1 MPGVTAKDIAEKLNI
16 SQSAVS
22 LALNG
27 KPGVSENTRAL
38 VLETA
43 MQLGYSRPDSSSL
56 FSPAQTICFVRYAGK
71 IVQIAEHTSFAS
83 FGLQGVEARAT
94 ELYPAV
100 SIKTSSFDVSALF
113 YLSLYRKFLAV

>member
-1 MPGVTAKDIAEKLNI
+1 MCIFNNSFPGPPGKTSEFLTKFYVNILVVFLLDLMHNKGSIRRRIFVMPGVTAKDIAEKLNI

-43 MQLGYSRPDSSSL
+43 TQLGYTRPDASSL
-56 FSPAQTICFVRYAGK
+56 CSPSRTICFVRYNA
-71 IVQIAEHTSFAS
+71 
-83 FGLQGVEARAT
+83 
-94 ELYPAV
+94 
-100 SIKTSSFDVSALF
+100 
-113 YLSLYRKFLAV
+113 

>member
-43 MQLGYSRPDSSSL
+43 MQLGYTRPDASSL
-56 FSPAQTICFVRYAGK
+56 CSPSRTICFVRSGWSCGPWACLFLQQKAG
-71 IVQIAEHTSFAS
+71 SF
-83 FGLQGVEARAT
+83 
-94 ELYPAV
+94 P
-100 SIKTSSFDVSALF
+100 
-113 YLSLYRKFLAV
+113 

>member
-1 MPGVTAKDIAEKLNI
+1 MPGVTAKDIAAKLNI

-43 MQLGYSRPDSSSL
+43 MQLGYSRPDASSAPC
-56 FSPAQTICFVRYAGK
+56 SPKTICFVRYAGK
-71 IVQIAEHTSFAS
+71 FVQIAEHTSFAS
-83 FGLQGVEARAT
+83 FVLQGVESRAT
-94 ELYPAV
+94 ELGYSTQV
-100 SIKTSSFDVSALF
+100 R
-113 YLSLYRKFLAV
+113 YLNAGDM

>member
-83 FGLQGVEARAT
+83 FVLQGVEARAT
-94 ELYPAV
+94 ELGYSTRCA
-100 SIKTSSFDVSALF
+100 T
-113 YLSLYRKFLAV
+113 

>member
-43 MQLGYSRPDSSSL
+43 TQLGYTRPDASSL
-56 FSPAQTICFVRYAGK
+56 CSPSRTICFVRYAGK
-71 IVQIAEHTSFAS
+71 IVQIAEHMGMSVS
-83 FGLQGVEARAT
+83 
-94 ELYPAV
+94 AV
-100 SIKTSSFDVSALF
+100 SRLKQRALRRGRA
-113 YLSLYRKFLAV
+113 LVHAEIAA